1 MDVKREEQRLVRE
14 MRRNFFPNQPILY
27 EQLQTK
33 GFEDIEIAIAVN
45 MLQSGGRTFLFD
57 SDIVPLL
64 CENRRA
70 SLQSSKASNANNTS
84 KSESLQSNEQLIA
97 FPPPSSRP
105 SMRSSH
111 IGSSPLPYGIIDIS
125 SSPNRIHNDLS
136 PSSPPAKIDLDSS
149 MRTSY
154 SVGRLPLPL
163 SAMRIDDIVRSSTTP
178 PYYSDTTLS
187 PYQSAQHS
195 AIPSAP
201 DVATSPLADPVANAL
216 PTSSSPSPSTYRSLL

>member
-14 MRRNFFPNQPILY
+14 MRRNFLLNRPTLY

-45 MLQSGGRTFLFD
+45 MLQSGGSPILFD
-57 SDIVPLL
+57 SNIVPLL

-84 KSESLQSNEQLIA
+84 NSESLQSNEQLLA
-97 FPPPSSRP
+97 FPLPSSHP

-111 IGSSPLPYGIIDIS
+111 IGRSPLPYGIIDIS
-125 SSPNRIHNDLS
+125 SSPNRIHHDQS
-136 PSSPPAKIDLDSS
+136 PSSSPAKIDLDPS

-154 SVGRLPLPL
+154 SAGKFPLPL
-163 SAMRIDDIVRSSTTP
+163 SAMRIDDIVQSSTTP
-178 PYYSDTTLS
+178 PYYSDTTSS
-187 PYQSAQHS
+187 PYQSAQRFP
-195 AIPSAP
+195 IPIAP
-201 DVATSPLADPVANAL
+201 DVATSQLAAPIANAL
-216 PTSSSPSPSTYRSLL
+216 PTSSSPSTYRSLL